1 MMRPFGIRSV
11 CGPLLSLLLSLAPLF
26 ITSGRALAQTYVV
39 AHASIAFPFQAGT
52 ETFAAGDYTI
62 DSSVPSF
69 IFIRSKDGKHYA
81 EAPTVLFGEP
91 VDKSEA
97 KLIFVKRDGKYVLDV
112 LWGVLGKRRITSEL
126 ASTSNGAKETRE
138 VPLKY

>member
-1 MMRPFGIRSV
+1 MIRPLDIRSY
-11 CGPLLSLLLSLAPLF
+11 GPLFSLFLALALLF
-26 ITSGRALAQTYVV
+26 MTSERALSQRYVI
-39 AHASIAFPFQAGT
+39 AHTSIPFSFQAGT

-81 EAPTVLFGEP
+81 EVPTVLFGQP

-97 KLIFVKRDGKYVLDV
+97 KVIFVKRDGRYVLDSV
-112 LWGVLGKRRITSEL
+112 WGVLGKRTVTSEL
-126 ASTSNGAKETRE
+126 ASTSTGPEETRE
-138 VPLKY
+138 VPLQY

>member
-1 MMRPFGIRSV
+1 MRPFGIRSV
-11 CGPLLSLLLSLAPLF
+11 CGPLLSLLLALALLF
-26 ITSGRALAQTYVV
+26 ITSGRSLAQGYVV

-52 ETFAAGDYTI
+52 ETFAAGEYTI

-69 IFIRSKDGKHYA
+69 IFIRSKDGKRYA
-81 EAPTVLFGEP
+81 EVATVLFGEP

-97 KLIFVKRDGKYVLDV
+97 KLIFVKRADRYVLDV

-126 ASTSNGAKETRE
+126 ASTSNGEETSE